1 MYHQPKMLKAIQRTS
16 LCSSRRLYSTEAP
29 KTPIK
34 LVAELRKLTEV
45 SITKAREA
53 LSASNNDVNLALQWL
68 EKDIITSGA
77 KKAAKVDGRFAGE
90 GLISTSVLLNGIGSR
105 SGLGHGVVRAAMV
118 ELNCETDFVGRNELF
133 GRLAADIAHTAAFI
147 TDPHGSETTFQE
159 CSLDML
165 NDAPLISQ
173 LNPNSQSGTVGTS
186 IRDMIAKVGEKI
198 SLRRAVTLVESSPQ
212 AQSDVGLRLASYSH
226 GSINI
231 PSQGRIGS
239 LALLALKS
247 PKLAELMASDVFQ
260 EDLKRLERSLARQ
273 IAGFE
278 TTSIKSSSTQ
288 PSETALYDQP
298 FAMFP
303 EDSSGKTVLEV
314 LRSWAQQRGL
324 VEAGQEG
331 GLAVLDFKKWTVG
344 ETTDA
349 SAEAQ

>member
-1 MYHQPKMLKAIQRTS
+1 MLKAIQRSS
-16 LCSSRRLYSTEAP
+16 LCSTRRLYSTEPP

-68 EKDIITSGA
+68 EKDLVTSGA
-77 KKAAKVDGRFAGE
+77 KKAANVDGRFAGE
-90 GLISTSVLLNGIGSR
+90 GLISTAVLSNGVGSQ
-105 SGLGHGVVRAAMV
+105 SMLGHGGVRAGMV

-147 TDPHGSETTFQE
+147 TDPQSSETAFQE

-173 LNPNSQSGTVGTS
+173 LQPNSQVSGTVGTS

-198 SLRRAVTLVESSPQ
+198 SLRRAVTLVERSSQ
-212 AQSDVGLRLASYSH
+212 RNSDVGLRLASYSH

-247 PKLAELMASDVFQ
+247 PKLAELMRSDAFQ
-260 EDLKRLERSLARQ
+260 EDLKKLERSLARQ

-278 TTSIKSSSTQ
+278 TTSIESPPTG
-288 PSETALYDQP
+288 PSETALYDQH

-303 EDSSGKTVLEV
+303 EDLSGRTVLEV

-324 VEAGQEG
+324 VEAEQEG
-331 GLAVLDFKKWTVG
+331 GLVVLDFKKWTVG
-344 ETTDA
+344 ETADVSTEP
-349 SAEAQ
+349 SAQ

>member
-1 MYHQPKMLKAIQRTS
+1 MLKSVQRIS
-16 LCSSRRLYSTEAP
+16 LRSSRLYSTGATKP
-29 KTPIK
+29 PVK

-53 LSASNNDVNLALQWL
+53 LTASNNDVNLALQWL
-68 EKDIITSGA
+68 EKDLVTSGA
-77 KKAAKVDGRFAGE
+77 QKAAKVDGRFAGE
-90 GLISTSVLLNGIGSR
+90 GLISTCVLSNGVGSR
-105 SGLGHGVVRAAMV
+105 SGMGHGGVRAAMI

-147 TDPHGSETTFQE
+147 TDPHSSETAFQS

-165 NDAPLISQ
+165 NDAPLICQ
-173 LNPNSQSGTVGTS
+173 LQPHSPSSGTVGSS

-198 SLRRAVTLVESSPQ
+198 SLRRAVSLVESPPQ
-212 AQSDVGLRLASYSH
+212 THGNVGLRLASYSH
-226 GSINI
+226 GSVSI

-247 PKLAELMASDVFQ
+247 PKLVELMLSEKFQ

-278 TTSIKSSSTQ
+278 TISIQSPSVQ
-288 PSETALYDQP
+288 PSETALYDQQ

-303 EDSSGKTVLEV
+303 ENTSGSTVSEV
-314 LRSWAQQRGL
+314 LRSWAQDRGL
-324 VEAGQEG
+324 IDGEQEG
-331 GLAVLDFKKWTVG
+331 GVAVLDFKKWTLG
-344 ETTDA
+344 ETADI
-349 SAEAQ
+349 S